1 MQANLSRVLKIGV
14 GLVCLGQLCISGC
27 TSSTVYDGHDYRF
40 STGLGAEGQAEAS
53 GDRELMIEAIRE
65 VLTDHRFVI
74 DRVDARRGVVTT
86 EVKTTQGIGSPWDSE
101 QGSLTQE
108 TADFVNQHER
118 AVRVLIEESGE
129 IVVSVMVQRV
139 HRPGWR
145 VETESI
151 ASSSHYAV
159 IGSDGR
165 RESSRMVTPIGN
177 DGLLAE
183 RIGEAIRARLAK
195 TQSNG

>member
-1 MQANLSRVLKIGV
+1 MHERVSRVLKVVV
-14 GLVCLGQLCISGC
+14 GLVCLGQLCVSGC

-40 STGLGAEGQAEAS
+40 STGLGTEAHTIES
-53 GDRELMIEAIRE
+53 DDRALMIETIRE

-86 EVKTTQGIGSPWDSE
+86 AVKTTQGIGSPWDSE

-118 AVRVLIEESGE
+118 AVRVLIEDNGE

-165 RESSRMVTPIGN
+165 REASRMVTPIGS

-183 RIGEAIRARLAK
+183 RIGKAIRARLAE

>member
-1 MQANLSRVLKIGV
+1 MIAAGLVGLAAIGV
-14 GLVCLGQLCISGC
+14 GGC

-40 STGLGAEGQAEAS
+40 TPASDSSAEGVTSE
-53 GDRELMIEAIRE
+53 DRLRIIDVVRE
-65 VLTDHRFVI
+65 VLADHRFVL
-74 DRVDARRGVVTT
+74 DRVDAKRGVVTT
-86 EVKTTQGIGSPWDSE
+86 QVKTTQGIGSPWDGE

-118 AVRVLIEESGE
+118 AVRVMIQEDGE

-151 ASSSHYAV
+151 ARSSHYV
-159 IGSDGR
+159 VMGSDGR
-165 RESSRMVTPIGN
+165 REPSRTVTPIGN

-183 RIGEAIRARLAK
+183 RIGEEIRARLA
-195 TQSNG
+195 TDQRGG

>member
-1 MQANLSRVLKIGV
+1 MHSYVSRVLKVGV
-14 GLVCLGQLCISGC
+14 GLVCFGQLCVNGC
-27 TSSTVYDGHDYRF
+27 TSSTVYNGHDYRF
-40 STGLGAEGQAEAS
+40 STGLGTETHTIES
-53 GDRELMIEAIRE
+53 DDRSLMIETIRE

-86 EVKTTQGIGSPWDSE
+86 AVKTTQGIGSPWDAE

-118 AVRVLIEESGE
+118 AVRVLIEDNGE
-129 IVVSVMVQRV
+129 IVVSVLVQRV

-165 RESSRMVTPIGN
+165 REASRMVTPIGS

-183 RIGEAIRARLAK
+183 RIGEAIRVRLAK
-195 TQSNG
+195 TQSNS